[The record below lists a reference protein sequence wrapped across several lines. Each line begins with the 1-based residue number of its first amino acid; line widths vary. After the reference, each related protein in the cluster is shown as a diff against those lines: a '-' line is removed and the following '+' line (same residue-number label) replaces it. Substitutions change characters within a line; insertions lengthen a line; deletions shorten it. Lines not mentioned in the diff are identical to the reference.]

1 VSSRGRLPRTHRVA
15 FAAALLTTVGTGL
28 VALPVAPADASIA
41 TLCSGYS
48 SCAAKGMGNDGY
60 ATANRTSYWRMYSGH
75 NCTNYAAYR
84 MIKAGLPATRP
95 WSGGGNA
102 TDWGARESQITNG
115 VPRVGAIAWWKAGV
129 EPAGSAGH
137 VAYVEQVVS
146 ADEVIL
152 SQDSWNGDFSW
163 TRITR
168 SGGGWPSGFIHFRD
182 VPLRSTAGGRITGF
196 TKVGSALQATAPTW
210 SPAATGVTYQWLQNG
225 AAIPGATGTTY
236 VPTNAQ
242 LGKSLV
248 VRATGTRYGYPSSVV
263 DSAAT
268 SAVLPGTLR
277 ATVNPAPNGRPQL
290 GHVLSATAGAW
301 APRPDA
307 VSFRW
312 LSGGRVIRGATHSTF
327 VATPSSVGRSL
338 AVQVIASRS
347 GYDDVVRTLSYGA
360 VAPGELP
367 AVGRPSL
374 EGTPRLGKVLRLRM
388 PRVPEGA
395 RATIQWV
402 HATDGRVV
410 RRGVTAYRIGAADLG
425 SRLVAKVWV
434 SRFGYRTQ
442 LVTTRP
448 TAVARTTPTMR
459 VRTARGAHGLATY
472 LTVRA
477 AGLAHVGG
485 LVTATSHG
493 HVVARIPV
501 RNGVG
506 RATIRRLPHGRST
519 IRFTYVQN
527 SHVARVTVSRHVR
540 R

>member
-1 VSSRGRLPRTHRVA
+1 VSSRGRLPRTHRIA
-15 FAAALLTTVGTGL
+15 FGAALLTTIGTGL
-28 VALPVAPADASIA
+28 VALPVAPAEASIT

-48 SCAAKGMGNDGY
+48 SCAAKGMGNAGY
-60 ATANRTSYWRMYSGH
+60 SAVNRTSYWRMFSGH

-84 MIKAGLPATRP
+84 MTRAGLPNARP
-95 WSGGGNA
+95 WTGGGNA
-102 TDWGARESQITNG
+102 TNWGAKESRITNG

-129 EPAGSAGH
+129 KPAGSAGH
-137 VAYVEQVVS
+137 VAYVERVVS
-146 ADEVIL
+146 ANEVIL

-182 VPLRSTAGGRITGF
+182 VPLRATAGARITGF
-196 TKVGSALQATAPTW
+196 TKVGSALRVTSPTW
-210 SPAATGVTYQWLQNG
+210 SPAATRVTYQWLQNG
-225 AAIPGATGTTY
+225 AAIPGATGATY
-236 VPTNAQ
+236 VPSNAQ
-242 LGKSLV
+242 LGKRLS
-248 VRATGTRYGYPSSVV
+248 VRASGTRYGYPTSVV
-263 DSAAT
+263 AAAAT

-277 ATVNPAPNGRPQL
+277 AAVNPTLRGRAQL
-290 GHVLSATAGAW
+290 GRVLSATPGTW
-301 APRPDA
+301 TPRPDA

-312 LSGGRVIRGATHSTF
+312 LSGGRVIRGATRSTF
-327 VATPSSVGRSL
+327 VATPSSVGRSI
-338 AVQVIASRS
+338 AVQVIASRR
-347 GYDDVVRTLSYGA
+347 GYDDVVRTFSYRA
-360 VAPGELP
+360 VAPGQMP
-367 AVGRPSL
+367 AVGRASL
-374 EGTPRLGKVLRLRM
+374 VGTPRLGKVLRLRM
-388 PRVPEGA
+388 PRVPRGA

-410 RRGVTAYRIGAADLG
+410 RRGATAYRIGAGDLG

-442 LVTTRP
+442 AVGTRP
-448 TAVARTTPTMR
+448 TAVVRTTPTMR
-459 VRTARGAHGLATY
+459 VLTARGAQGIATY

-477 AGLAHVGG
+477 PGLAHVGG
-485 LVTATSHG
+485 LVAATSRG

-506 RATIRRLPHGRST
+506 RATIRRLPRGRST

-527 SHVARVTVSRHVR
+527 SHVARVSVSRHVR